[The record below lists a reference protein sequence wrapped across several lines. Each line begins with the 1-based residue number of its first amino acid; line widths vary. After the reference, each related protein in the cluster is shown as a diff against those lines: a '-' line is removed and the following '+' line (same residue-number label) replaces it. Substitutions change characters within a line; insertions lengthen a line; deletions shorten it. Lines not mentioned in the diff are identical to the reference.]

1 MPDPTR
7 TRTCLLYTSDAADE
21 MQCVDLG
28 GRRIIKKI
36 FFKQKT
42 AYEISL
48 GLVGSEMC
56 IRDRSYTQYS
66 CSLTAVLDGVPC
78 GIATLFLMPYK
89 KVAHHSLFK
98 IVVDP
103 LLHRKGIGT
112 SLVRNI
118 KHLAKNYFHLEFLHV
133 EVFEGNPLIALL
145 QQQGFYEFAR
155 QDLYVKNEGK
165 YLARI
170 LLETAL

>member
-1 MPDPTR
+1 MALDLDIRYTR
-7 TRTCLLYTSDAADE
+7 ATDILYLRKWVSVPEVLYWFPMSDE
-21 MQCVDLG
+21 
-28 GRRIIKKI
+28 K
-36 FFKQKT
+36 
-42 AYEISL
+42 EIEDAL
-48 GLVGSEMC
+48 RCWM
-56 IRDRSYTQYS
+56 SYTQYS